1 MTRAFVDM
9 DGVIVDFDGYMRSR
23 KFSSQMV
30 KDTPGAYAAMLPC
43 AEAIDGVHSLIGMR
57 FEVWIATK
65 PPTGRPWAYKEKVE
79 WVLQY
84 LPELK
89 RRIVITHE
97 KGFLGNAG
105 DVLIDDR
112 VWRANCHE
120 FQGALIAHRSW
131 ERTLARARAI
141 AAGDNKA
148 ADIRRQYMRD
158 RRLYREMVGTLYPSI
173 VYGKLMK
180 LRDDYVDAG
189 GSIDEL
195 LSVPPPSSDG
205 SAPSFQ

>member
-1 MTRAFVDM
+1 MSRVFVDM
-9 DGVIVDFDGYMRSR
+9 DGVLVDFDGYMRSR
-23 KFSSQMV
+23 AFSSEMV
-30 KDTPGAYAAMLPC
+30 KDTPGAYSAMLPC
-43 AEAIDGVHSLIGMR
+43 AESIEGVHSLIGMR

-89 RRIVITHE
+89 RRIVITHD
-97 KGFLGNAG
+97 KGFLGNAE
-105 DVLIDDR
+105 DILIDDR

-120 FQGALIAHRSW
+120 FEGALIAHRSW
-131 ERTLARARAI
+131 ERSLARARAI
-141 AAGDNKA
+141 AAGDHKA
-148 ADIRRQYMRD
+148 RDIRRQYMRD

-173 VYGKLMK
+173 LYEQLMK
-180 LRDDYVDAG
+180 QRADYVDAG

-195 LSVPPPSSDG
+195 LSVPPPTSDG
-205 SAPSFQ
+205 RAPHFS